1 MGKRILVVALAVFL
15 VGSAAGP
22 AGAEGRVE
30 RNVVFGMYSGLALL
44 MDVYHPENPNG
55 YGIVFISGS
64 GWTREL
70 GLDATPLKESGQEE
84 IYAVPLAAAGYT
96 VFGINHRASPRFRH
110 PRTSMTRSAPCGSF
124 VTTRTST
131 GSIPNESVRWADR
144 PGDTSSACSVSSTAR
159 GRPMTQAR

>member
-1 MGKRILVVALAVFL
+1 MTQRILVVALAVVL
-15 VGSAAGP
+15 IGSLADR

-44 MDVYHPENPNG
+44 MDVYYPENPNG

-84 IYAVPLAAAGYT
+84 IYAVPLAAGPDTRCSGSTTAP
-96 VFGINHRASPRFRH
+96 RPASAIPRIW
-110 PRTSMTRSAPCGSF
+110 RTPSGRCGSC
-124 VTTRTST
+124 VTTRRSS
-131 GSIPNESVRWADR
+131 GSIPNESARWADR
-144 PGDTSSACSVSSTAR
+144 PAAIS
-159 GRPMTQAR
+159 